1 MLRIVIV
8 RETILVPVADQ
19 ALRVVRVLVHADDDL
34 LLVALLHYYSL
45 SEERRWKIC

>member
-34 LLVALLHYYSL
+34 LLVALLHYSL
-45 SEERRWKIC
+45 SEERR